1 MKIEHKD
8 FIGYYYNL
16 YPNGYCQHLIDEF
29 NKFEE
34 AGVGIN
40 RQRSENAFR
49 HEKDDYQICISLRN
63 HDMNIFEWSEIN
75 EDGIERQFKKSPSD
89 LFFDGLQACYDDYS
103 KKYSVLLSNGK
114 IRATVMKMQ
123 RTSPGGG
130 YHVWHCEQAP
140 GAYSSRVIAYMVY
153 LNSLEEGDGGETEFL
168 YQRTRIKPE
177 ENLMLLWPA
186 SYTHTH
192 RGNPVLAEKYKY
204 IVTGWFYYD

>member
-1 MKIEHKD
+1 MKIEYKD

-34 AGVGIN
+34 FGVGFN

-49 HEKDDYQICISLRN
+49 HEKDDYQVSISLRN
-63 HDMNIFEWSEIN
+63 HDMRVFEWTEIN
-75 EDGIERQFKKSPSD
+75 DDGVERQFRKAPSD
-89 LFFDGLQACYDDYS
+89 LFFDGLQTCYDDYS
-103 KKYSVLLSNGK
+103 RKYSVLIDNGK

-123 RTSPGGG
+123 KTSPGGG
-130 YHVWHCEQAP
+130 YHLWHCEQAP
-140 GAYSSRVIAYMVY
+140 GVHSSRVISYMVY

-186 SYTHTH
+186 AYTHTH
-192 RGNPVLAEKYKY
+192 RGNPVLTEKYKY
-204 IVTGWFYYD
+204 VVTGWFYYD